1 MRRRVPVRSL
11 RGADP
16 VGVEIEV
23 NGLAAKPLGQ
33 IAPENVADLFA
44 ISAKEDLP
52 PGLRVRLRGVDE
64 RLTRQ
69 VEDLPNG
76 TPFLDW
82 IAGLSELSPQ
92 RVPYTLRAVVA
103 AEIEAPKRG
112 APECAAAVALM
123 EAWAAV
129 EPEPFSFA
137 APKMIP
143 KKMTAAAAPREAQR
157 PRERRAVEARPERVR
172 VVVEVDK
179 ARVGWIRATALERLQ
194 PASERGLLEAVLMA
208 GLQHRAR
215 ELYPDLQV
223 HEIRK
228 VLETMAERG
237 DVKHSAGRWTRPLRG
252 R

>member
-1 MRRRVPVRSL
+1 MRRHVPARRL

-44 ISAKEDLP
+44 ISAKEELP

-76 TPFLDW
+76 TPFLEW
-82 IAGLSELSPQ
+82 IEGLSE
-92 RVPYTLRAVVA
+92 VPAENVPFTLRAVVA

-112 APECAAAVALM
+112 IPERAAATELM
-123 EAWAAV
+123 ERWSSV
-129 EPEPFSFA
+129 EPEPFAFA
-137 APKMIP
+137 LPKMIP

-157 PRERRAVEARPERVR
+157 PKERRAVEARPERTR
-172 VVVEVDK
+172 VVQEVDQD
-179 ARVGWIRATALERLQ
+179 RVAWIRKIALERLL
-194 PASERGLLEAVLMA
+194 PASERGLLEVVLFA

-215 ELYPDLQV
+215 ELYPDMSAI
-223 HEIRK
+223 EIRK
-228 VLETMAERG
+228 VLEVLAERG
-237 DVKHSAGRWTRPLRG
+237 DVRFSAGRWTRPMRG

>member
-1 MRRRVPVRSL
+1 MRRSVPVRAL

-76 TPFLDW
+76 SSFLEW
-82 IAGLSELSPQ
+82 IEGLSEVAPS

-112 APECAAAVALM
+112 PHEIAAASALM
-123 EAWAAV
+123 ESWASV
-129 EPEPFSFA
+129 EPEPFAFA
-137 APKMIP
+137 APKTIP
-143 KKMTAAAAPREAQR
+143 KKMTAAAAPREPQR
-157 PRERRAVEARPERVR
+157 PRERRAVEARPERTR

-179 ARVGWIRATALERLQ
+179 ERVAWIRAVALERLQ
-194 PASERGLLEAVLMA
+194 PASERGLLEAVLFA

-215 ELYPDLQV
+215 DLYPDLQA

-228 VLETMAERG
+228 VLEGMAERG